1 MGSTRPSPPKQNPEP
16 PEEST
21 GGSSH
26 VSELEARLVD
36 SVVRR
41 ARIIRLPALPQVID
55 RALKAHRE
63 GTETNKTAEWLLL
76 EPVLALR
83 VLEAGASMAFPAGAG
98 GAPSM
103 ERRIAALGHEAV
115 RALLLSAARASLTP
129 RRAPLSPEALGG
141 YWSHCVRVALIAR
154 ALAEAAGYESQEEA
168 HLAGLLHDS
177 GALLLATAVPDTFR
191 SLVDQ
196 KAWAETEG
204 IPEQAGRLGT
214 IHADIGARFLD
225 GLDLPFPFRD
235 AVLLHHAPGVELE
248 GTHLL
253 VRIVRS
259 AESLVRQPASESRRG
274 LAADLLGIPA
284 ASVQTALERAARA
297 FEAVLRGLNLATVPP
312 PRYEEEAISRS
323 FVDTRALTETLV
335 GRVVE
340 EARRPEARDRIPPQ
354 REEPVRAAGEP
365 QGGSQGPPPMASA
378 AASLLEQVLEDAL
391 QLELTVPLQALDRV
405 PLGLGTLMPLLAAVA
420 GIKRFL
426 LFLPAEGEAA
436 WPGWKVESGEVA
448 RFQLDLS
455 PAVAHSLVARAA
467 REGTTVVSYEA
478 GGLKRLVG
486 LDVQIA
492 RALGAEAL
500 AALPLKEAGAPA
512 RGVLVLPVPA
522 LQAAEFEETLPLLE
536 EVARKLAAAARRGR
550 KEAGPAEAL
559 PLEALQASIRRL
571 VHEARN
577 PLSALK
583 TYLEIARGR
592 TRAGENVEKD
602 LEMVGHEID
611 RVARLLER
619 MGQPE
624 EEAAPE
630 GGLIDINRMVEEFL
644 LVYREPLFAQR
655 GIRVDLELDRG
666 LPPVR
671 TDARMLKQVLLNLLK
686 NASEAVPEGG
696 RLRITTSDLVNYEG
710 QMMVEIALA
719 DTGPG
724 IAPEKLATLF
734 TPPAEAALAGR
745 GVGLA
750 NSLALVKTMGGH
762 LACHSRVGAGT
773 TVRILLP
780 RITQG

>member
-1 MGSTRPSPPKQNPEP
+1 
-16 PEEST
+16 
-21 GGSSH
+21 
-26 VSELEARLVD
+26 
-36 SVVRR
+36 
-41 ARIIRLPALPQVID
+41 
-55 RALKAHRE
+55 
-63 GTETNKTAEWLLL
+63 
-76 EPVLALR
+76 
-83 VLEAGASMAFPAGAG
+83 
-98 GAPSM
+98 
-103 ERRIAALGHEAV
+103 
-115 RALLLSAARASLTP
+115 
-129 RRAPLSPEALGG
+129 
-141 YWSHCVRVALIAR
+141 
-154 ALAEAAGYESQEEA
+154 
-168 HLAGLLHDS
+168 
-177 GALLLATAVPDTFR
+177 
-191 SLVDQ
+191 
-196 KAWAETEG
+196 
-204 IPEQAGRLGT
+204 
-214 IHADIGARFLD
+214 
-225 GLDLPFPFRD
+225 
-235 AVLLHHAPGVELE
+235 
-248 GTHLL
+248 
-253 VRIVRS
+253 
-259 AESLVRQPASESRRG
+259 
-274 LAADLLGIPA
+274 
-284 ASVQTALERAARA
+284 
-297 FEAVLRGLNLATVPP
+297 
-312 PRYEEEAISRS
+312 
-323 FVDTRALTETLV
+323 
-335 GRVVE
+335 
-340 EARRPEARDRIPPQ
+340 
-354 REEPVRAAGEP
+354 
-365 QGGSQGPPPMASA
+365 
-378 AASLLEQVLEDAL
+378 
-391 QLELTVPLQALDRV
+391 
-405 PLGLGTLMPLLAAVA
+405 
-420 GIKRFL
+420 
-426 LFLPAEGEAA
+426 
-436 WPGWKVESGEVA
+436 VA

-486 LDVQIA
+486 LDVQMA
-492 RALGAEAL
+492 RALKAEAL

-536 EVARKLAAAARRGR
+536 EVARKLAAAARRG

-583 TYLEIARGR
+583 TYLEVARGR
-592 TRAGENVEKD
+592 TRAGENVERE

-630 GGLIDINRMVEEFL
+630 GGITDINRMVEEFL
-644 LVYREPLFAQR
+644 LVYREPLFTRR
-655 GIRVDLELDRG
+655 GIRVDLDLDRG

-734 TPPAEAALAGR
+734 TPSAEAALAGR
-745 GVGLA
+745 GIGLA

-762 LACHSRVGAGT
+762 LACHSRLGAGT

>member
-1 MGSTRPSPPKQNPEP
+1 M
-16 PEEST
+16 
-21 GGSSH
+21 
-26 VSELEARLVD
+26 
-36 SVVRR
+36 
-41 ARIIRLPALPQVID
+41 ID
-55 RALKAHRE
+55 RAFKAQRE
-63 GTETNKTAEWLLL
+63 GAQTQKTAEWILL

-83 VLEAGASMAFPAGAG
+83 VLEAGAGMARPPGVR

-103 ERRIAALGHEAV
+103 GERIAALGQEAV
-115 RALLLSAARASLTP
+115 RALLLSSARASLTP
-129 RRAPLSPEALGG
+129 RRGLPPPETLSG
-141 YWSHCVRVALIAR
+141 YWSHCVRAAFIAR
-154 ALAEAAGYESQEEA
+154 ALAEATGYERPEEA
-168 HLAGLLHDS
+168 HLAGLLHDV

-191 SLVDQ
+191 SLVDP
-196 KAWAETEG
+196 KTWAEAEG

-214 IHADIGARFLD
+214 IHTDIGARVLD
-225 GLDLPFPFRD
+225 GLDLPLPLRD

-274 LAADLLGIPA
+274 LAADLLGLPA

-297 FEAVLRGLNLATVPP
+297 FDGALRSLNLTTVAP
-312 PRYEEEAISRS
+312 PRYEEEALSRS
-323 FVDTRALTETLV
+323 YVDTRALTETLV

-340 EARRPEARDRIPPQ
+340 EARRPETQDGLPPQ
-354 REEPVRAAGEP
+354 GEEPLRAAGEP
-365 QGGSQGPPPMASA
+365 PGGSPEPPSLPSA
-378 AASLLEQVLEDAL
+378 TVSLLEQVLEDAL
-391 QLELTVPLQALDRV
+391 RLELAVPLQALDRV
-405 PLGLGTLMPLLAAVA
+405 PEGLGTLMPVLAAGA

-426 LFLPAEGEAA
+426 VFLRAEGAAA
-436 WPGWKVESGEVA
+436 WPGWRAEGGEVA
-448 RFQLDLS
+448 RLPLDVS

-492 RALGAEAL
+492 RALGAEAI
-500 AALPLKEAGAPA
+500 AALPLKAQDAPVQ
-512 RGVLVLPVPA
+512 GVLVLPVPA

-536 EVARKLAAAARRGR
+536 EVARRLAAAARRRRPG
-550 KEAGPAEAL
+550 GPAEA
-559 PLEALQASIRRL
+559 PALEALQASIRRL

-583 TYLEIARGR
+583 TYLEIARE
-592 TRAGENVEKD
+592 RAGAGQPVEKE
-602 LEMVGHEID
+602 LEMVRHEID

-624 EEAAPE
+624 EEAAAE
-630 GGLIDINRMVEEFL
+630 KGLIDLNRTVEEFL
-644 LVYREPLFAQR
+644 LVYREPLFARR
-655 GIRVDLELDRG
+655 GIRVDLDLDRG

-686 NASEAVPEGG
+686 NASEAMPEGG

-710 QMMVEIALA
+710 QMMVEIALS

-724 IAPEKLATLF
+724 IPPEKLAALF
-734 TPPAEAALAGR
+734 TLPAEATLTGR
-745 GVGLA
+745 GMGLA

-780 RITQG
+780 RTTEG

>member
-1 MGSTRPSPPKQNPEP
+1 VGSTRPSPPKQNPESP
-16 PEEST
+16 GESA

-41 ARIIRLPALPQVID
+41 TRIIRLPALPQVID

-63 GTETNKTAEWLLL
+63 GTETKKTAEWLLL

-83 VLEAGASMAFPAGAG
+83 VLEAGAGMALPAGAQ
-98 GAPSM
+98 GATSM
-103 ERRIAALGHEAV
+103 GERIAALGHEAV
-115 RALLLSAARASLTP
+115 RALLLSSARASLTP
-129 RRAPLSPEALGG
+129 RRVYLPAETLSG

-154 ALAEAAGYESQEEA
+154 ALAEAAGYESREEA
-168 HLAGLLHDS
+168 HLAGLLHDL
-177 GALLLATAVPDTFR
+177 GAPLLATAVPDTFR

-214 IHADIGARFLD
+214 IHADIGARYLD
-225 GLDLPFPFRD
+225 GLDLPFHFRD

-284 ASVQTALERAARA
+284 ASVQTALECAARA
-297 FEAVLRGLNLATVPP
+297 FEAVLRSLNLATVPS
-312 PRYEEEAISRS
+312 PRYEEEAFSRS

-340 EARRPEARDRIPPQ
+340 EARRSEARDRIPPQ
-354 REEPVRAAGEP
+354 REEPVQAAGE
-365 QGGSQGPPPMASA
+365 SQGPPPTASA
-378 AASLLEQVLEDAL
+378 AAISLLEQVLEDAL
-391 QLELTVPLQALDRV
+391 QLELTVPLQTLDRI
-405 PLGLGTLMPLLAAVA
+405 PQGLGTLMPLLAALV

-426 LFLPAEGEAA
+426 LFLPAAEGEAP
-436 WPGWKVESGEVA
+436 WSGWKVEGGEVA
-448 RFQLDLS
+448 RFQLDLA
-455 PAVAHSLVARAA
+455 PAVAHSLVARAG
-467 REGTTVVSYEA
+467 REGTTIVSYEA

-492 RALGAEAL
+492 RALEAEAI

-522 LQAAEFEETLPLLE
+522 LQAAEFEETMPLLE
-536 EVARKLAAAARRGR
+536 EVARKLAAAARRG
-550 KEAGPAEAL
+550 KETGPAEAL
-559 PLEALQASIRRL
+559 PLEALQASVRRL

-592 TRAGENVEKD
+592 MRAGENVEKE

-611 RVARLLER
+611 RVALLLER
-619 MGQPE
+619 MGRPE

-630 GGLIDINRMVEEFL
+630 GGLTDINRMVEEFL
-644 LVYREPLFAQR
+644 LVYREPLFTRR
-655 GIRVDLELDRG
+655 GIRVDLDLDRG

-734 TPPAEAALAGR
+734 SLPAGAAPAGR

>member
-1 MGSTRPSPPKQNPEP
+1 MGSTRPSPPKQHPEP

-41 ARIIRLPALPQVID
+41 TRVIRLPALPQVID

-63 GTETNKTAEWLLL
+63 STEEKKTAEWFLL

-83 VLEAGASMAFPAGAG
+83 VLAVGAAMGLPAGTRG
-98 GAPSM
+98 IPSM
-103 ERRIAALGHEAV
+103 DERLAALGHGTV
-115 RALLLSAARASLTP
+115 RALLLSAAQASLAP
-129 RRAPLSPEALGG
+129 RKAPLSPETFSGH
-141 YWSHCVRVALIAR
+141 WSHCVRVALVAR
-154 ALAEAAGYESQEEA
+154 ALAETAGYEDREEA
-168 HLAGLLHDS
+168 HLAGLLHDV

-191 SLVDQ
+191 SLVDP

-204 IPEQAGRLGT
+204 IPEQAGRLGA
-214 IHADIGARFLD
+214 IHADVGARYLD
-225 GLDLPFPFRD
+225 GLDLPFYFRD

-259 AESLVRQPASESRRG
+259 AESLVRQPDSESRRG
-274 LAADLLGIPA
+274 LAADLLGVPA
-284 ASVQTALERAARA
+284 ASVLAALERAARA
-297 FEAVLRGLNLATVPP
+297 FEGVLRTLNLATVPP
-312 PRYEEEAISRS
+312 PRYEEEGISRS

-340 EARRPEARDRIPPQ
+340 EAGRSEARDGFPPQ
-354 REEPVRAAGEP
+354 GEGAGRAPGESPGVRP
-365 QGGSQGPPPMASA
+365 QVPSTASAA
-378 AASLLEQVLEDAL
+378 AASLLVQVLEDAL
-391 QLELTVPLQALDRV
+391 RLELTVSLQAVDPV
-405 PLGLGTLMPLLAAVA
+405 PQGVGTLMPLLAAVA
-420 GIKRFL
+420 GIERCL
-426 LFLPAEGEAA
+426 LFLRPEGEAV
-436 WPGWKVESGEVA
+436 WSGWKAEGAQVA
-448 RFQLDLS
+448 RFPLDLS
-455 PAVAHSLVARAA
+455 PAVVHSLVARAA

-492 RALGAEAL
+492 RALETEAF
-500 AALPLKEAGAPA
+500 AALPLKEPSTPC

-522 LQAAEFEETLPLLE
+522 LQAVEFDETLPLLE
-536 EVARKLAAAARRGR
+536 EVARKLSATARRGR
-550 KEAGPAEAL
+550 PPAAAEAPSL
-559 PLEALQASIRRL
+559 DAWQASIRRL

-583 TYLEIARGR
+583 TYLEVARSR
-592 TRAGENVEKD
+592 SSAGESVEKE

-630 GGLIDINRMVEEFL
+630 AGRVDINRTVEEFL
-644 LVYREPLFAQR
+644 LVYREPLFTRR
-655 GIRVDLELDRG
+655 GIRVDLDLDRE

-671 TDARMLKQVLLNLLK
+671 ADARMLKQVLLNLLK

-710 QMMVEIALA
+710 QMMVEIALS

-734 TPPAEAALAGR
+734 AAPADAALAGR

-762 LACHSRVGAGT
+762 LACHSRVGVGT